1 MLFKS
6 ILTVLLTS
14 FIMTT
19 CSATQMQEKA
29 APQQKK
35 MHKMFQSVP
44 VDKATLLQTGDA
56 KMFCPQCGM
65 TLPMFYKTNHA
76 AEVDGKVKQ
85 YCSIHCLVED
95 KEINHKEPKNIKV
108 VDVVTLKFIP
118 VEKATYVVGSN
129 VKGTM
134 SMISKYAFSTK
145 EAAEAFAKEHG
156 GKVTDFTGAYEVA
169 KKDFEK
175 DTAMISKKQAMM
187 AKKGEMI
194 YKKMCTPT
202 DKKFSSPA
210 EAKAFV
216 VKNGLCKGLNGKQ
229 LQAVGLFLSRR

>member
-1 MLFKS
+1 MKFKA
-6 ILTVLLTS
+6 LLTTLFLTLS
-14 FIMTT
+14 VVL
-19 CSATQMQEKA
+19 SAQA
-29 APQQKK
+29 DAPKTGMK
-35 MHKMFQSVP
+35 HKMFQSVP
-44 VDKATLLQTGDA
+44 VDKATILQKGDA
-56 KMFCPQCGM
+56 KMFCPECGM

-95 KEINHKEPKNIKV
+95 REINHKDLKNIRV
-108 VDVVTLKFIP
+108 VDVQTLKFIP
-118 VEKATYVVGSN
+118 VEKAHYVVGSD

-134 SMISKYAFSTK
+134 SMVSKYAFGTK

-156 GKVTDFTGAYEVA
+156 GKVTDFKGAYEVA

-194 YKKMCTPT
+194 YKKMCKPTPA
-202 DKKFSSPA
+202 KFASPA
-210 EAKAFV
+210 EAKAYV
-216 VKNGLCKGLNGKQ
+216 LKHGLCEKLNGKQ
-229 LQAVGLFLSRR
+229 LQAVGLYLSRRP

>member
-1 MLFKS
+1 MRKIIAS
-6 ILTVLLTS
+6 ILILSSLVYAGN
-14 FIMTT
+14 MGDGK
-19 CSATQMQEKA
+19 AKKQM
-29 APQQKK
+29 
-35 MHKMFQSVP
+35 KMFQSVP
-44 VDKATLLQTGDA
+44 MDKATLLQTGDA

-156 GKVTDFTGAYEVA
+156 GKVTDFAGAYEVA